1 MSSDLVLQ
9 RNNHYIYNAC
19 KQSQW
24 KKVIQYL
31 QDERYTKNF
40 QPVKHYE
47 QWSGLHWAASSCTPA
62 YDACQR
68 LLKAGFS
75 ATLAARD
82 GETPLD
88 LARVRGHENVIELLE
103 FHSDERVSM
112 RQSSIEK
119 RLRKIAS
126 KQMLT
131 EKKRK
136 KASHTSSHL
145 VPCIIPD
152 MQPEDGFQTFDELL
166 TKFKVIDPNFKFPK
180 SRYMP

>member
-9 RNNHYIYNAC
+9 RNNYCIYNAC

-24 KKVIQYL
+24 EKVIQLL

-40 QPVKHYE
+40 QPVKNYD

-62 YDACQR
+62 YDTCQH

-75 ATLAARD
+75 STLAARD

-88 LARVRGHENVIELLE
+88 LARLRGHENIIELLE

-119 RLRKIAS
+119 RVRKIAS
-126 KQMLT
+126 K
-131 EKKRK
+131 KANVKIP
-136 KASHTSSHL
+136 KASHV

-166 TKFKVIDPNFKFPK
+166 TKFKVIDPSFKFPK